1 MTLLRRKINM
11 SDYSPW
17 DDIAVPGTDFN
28 VRQVALETAV
38 PCFWGRDTG
47 GACLFIVELQ
57 GDHTAQYKKNAVM
70 VNGIDVDLRAG
81 AQNQQHLVLTL
92 ERQIDRDLFEGL
104 CLTLAASLEH
114 ATDSV
119 SSLAVSLAHIRR
131 WKTFLSG
138 RSQHLS
144 IEEVRGLF
152 AEIVFLTELI
162 DRNMSSIA
170 ALDAW
175 LGPERSHQDFI
186 FGNTAV
192 EIKSLSGAE
201 RSSIR
206 VSSEDQLESLNDAL
220 FLRVYRLS
228 SLADATGARSLNAII
243 ASVQT
248 QLGEAD
254 AIEAFDRKLVAHG
267 YAPLPVYDEPCFV
280 VSELRNY
287 RVSDG
292 FPRLM
297 RSQLPTGIANV
308 AYDIKL
314 ETIALYECD
323 ETDIFGRS

>member
-1 MTLLRRKINM
+1 MPE
-11 SDYSPW
+11 SSPW
-17 DDIAVPGTDFN
+17 DDIAVPGADFN
-28 VRQVALETAV
+28 VRQVSVGTAV
-38 PCFWGRDTG
+38 PCFWGRDAS

-57 GDHTAQYKKNAVM
+57 GDHAAQYRKNAVT

-81 AQNQQHLVLTL
+81 DQGQQHLVLAL
-92 ERQIDRDLFEGL
+92 ERQVDRDLFEGL
-104 CLTLAASLEH
+104 CRTLASSLEH
-114 ATDSV
+114 ATDSA

-162 DRNMSSIA
+162 DRQMSSSDA
-170 ALDAW
+170 VEAW

-192 EIKSLSGAE
+192 EVKSLSGAE
-201 RSSIR
+201 RSSVRI
-206 VSSEDQLESLNDAL
+206 SSEDQLESLNDAL

-228 SLADATGARSLNAII
+228 SLADAAGARSLNEIVTA
-243 ASVQT
+243 VQAR
-248 QLGEAD
+248 LGEAD
-254 AIEAFDRKLVAHG
+254 AVEAFDRKLVAHG
-267 YAPLPVYDEPCFV
+267 YAPLPDYDEPRFV
-280 VSELRNY
+280 VSDVRSY
-287 RVSDG
+287 RVGDG

-308 AYDIKL
+308 AYDIRL
-314 ETIALYECD
+314 ETITPYECD
-323 ETDIFGRS
+323 GAAIFGGD

>member
-1 MTLLRRKINM
+1 MPE
-11 SDYSPW
+11 SSPW
-17 DDIAVPGTDFN
+17 DDIAVPGVDFN
-28 VRQVALETAV
+28 VRQVAVGTAV
-38 PCFWGRDTG
+38 PCFWGRDAS

-57 GDHTAQYKKNAVM
+57 GDYAAQYRKNAVT

-81 AQNQQHLVLTL
+81 DQGQQHLVLAL
-92 ERQIDRDLFEGL
+92 ERQVDRDLFEGL
-104 CLTLAASLEH
+104 CRTLASSLEH
-114 ATDSV
+114 ATDSA
-119 SSLAVSLAHIRR
+119 SSLAVSMAHIRR

-152 AEIVFLTELI
+152 AEIVFLMELI
-162 DRNMSSIA
+162 DRKMSSRA
-170 ALDAW
+170 AVEAW

-201 RSSIR
+201 RSSVR

-228 SLADATGARSLNAII
+228 SLADAAGARSLNEIVA
-243 ASVQT
+243 AVQAR
-248 QLGEAD
+248 LGEAD
-254 AIEAFDRKLVAHG
+254 AVEAFDRKLVAHG
-267 YAPLPVYDEPCFV
+267 YAPLPDYDEPRFV
-280 VSELRNY
+280 VSDVRSY
-287 RVSDG
+287 RVGDG

-308 AYDIKL
+308 AYDIRL
-314 ETIALYECD
+314 ETITPYECD
-323 ETDIFGRS
+323 EAAIFGGD